1 MDGKFVTA
9 GIVKAMQ
16 KELQKAG
23 RSNVKD
29 LLFTAKK
36 SRVDFMGELER
47 IRAHQPDKEI
57 DFTLGGV
64 LKDEEIIR
72 KLIYDMVLVYD
83 LWFDEDRE
91 EI

>member
-1 MDGKFVTA
+1 
-9 GIVKAMQ
+9 
-16 KELQKAG
+16 
-23 RSNVKD
+23 
-29 LLFTAKK
+29 
-36 SRVDFMGELER
+36 MGELER